1 MIYAY
6 VISALVVF
14 GVGFATSHKL
24 DQAEILKLENAIAQS
39 NAQAEIMLK
48 IAQEKVKNAAQE
60 RDKQNAQLEVAN
72 AQSLRTINSL
82 HDDIVR
88 MHGSSSKNDRNT
100 MSNNPNP
107 RIVENQTESAAF
119 SARLPELLFEADQ
132 SAAYAMM
139 AWQFINNNCGIQ

>member
-6 VISALVVF
+6 VVSALVVF
-14 GVGFATSHKL
+14 GAGFATSHKL
-24 DQAEILKLENAIAQS
+24 DALEILKLESAIAQS
-39 NAQAEIMLK
+39 NMQAEMTLK

-72 AQSLRTINSL
+72 AQSINTINSL

-88 MHGSSSKNDRNT
+88 LHRSGSENNRNT
-100 MSNNPNP
+100 MSNSSDTG
-107 RIVENQTESAAF
+107 ILENQTDSASF

-132 SAAYAMM
+132 SANYAIM

>member
-1 MIYAY
+1 MIYVY

-14 GVGFATSHKL
+14 GAGFATSHKL
-24 DQAEILKLENAIAQS
+24 DALEILKLENAIAQS
-39 NAQAEIMLK
+39 NAQAEMTLK

-72 AQSLRTINSL
+72 AQSLSTINSL

-88 MHGSSSKNDRNT
+88 LHSSNRENNRNA
-100 MSNNPNP
+100 MPNSSNTG
-107 RIVENQTESAAF
+107 IIENQTESATF

-132 SAAYAMM
+132 SANYAIM
-139 AWQFINNNCGIQ
+139 AWQFINNNCGMQ

>member
-39 NAQAEIMLK
+39 NAQAEMTLK
-48 IAQEKVKNAAQE
+48 IAQEKVKNATQE
-60 RDKQNAQLEVAN
+60 RDQQNAQLEVAN
-72 AQSLRTINSL
+72 AQSLNTINSL
-82 HDDIVR
+82 HDDIIR
-88 MHGSSSKNDRNT
+88 LHSSNRENNRNA
-100 MSNNPNP
+100 MSNSSNTG
-107 RIVENQTESAAF
+107 IIENQTESATF

>member
-6 VISALVVF
+6 VVSALVIF
-14 GVGFATSHKL
+14 GAGFATSHKL

-39 NAQAEIMLK
+39 NAQAEMTLK

-72 AQSLRTINSL
+72 AQSLNTINSL
-82 HDDIVR
+82 HDDIIR
-88 MHGSSSKNDRNT
+88 LHSSNRENNRNA
-100 MSNNPNP
+100 MSNSSNTG
-107 RIVENQTESAAF
+107 IVENQTESATF

-132 SAAYAMM
+132 SANYAIM

>member
-1 MIYAY
+1 MIYVY

-14 GVGFATSHKL
+14 GAGFATSHKL
-24 DQAEILKLENAIAQS
+24 DALEILKLENAIAQS
-39 NAQAEIMLK
+39 NAQAEMTLK

-72 AQSLRTINSL
+72 AQSLNTINSL
-82 HDDIVR
+82 HDDIIR
-88 MHGSSSKNDRNT
+88 LHSSSRENNRNA
-100 MSNNPNP
+100 MSNSSNTG
-107 RIVENQTESAAF
+107 IIENQAESATF

-132 SAAYAMM
+132 SANYAIM

>member
-6 VISALVVF
+6 VISALVIF
-14 GVGFATSHKL
+14 GAGFATSHKL

-72 AQSLRTINSL
+72 AQSLSTINSL
-82 HDDIVR
+82 HDDIIR
-88 MHGSSSKNDRNT
+88 LHRSSNKDDRNT
-100 MSNNPNP
+100 MPNS
-107 RIVENQTESAAF
+107 INTGIAEDQAESTAF

-132 SAAYAMM
+132 SANYAIM
-139 AWQFINNNCGIQ
+139 AWQFINNNCGMQ

>member
-14 GVGFATSHKL
+14 GAGFAASHKL
-24 DQAEILKLENAIAQS
+24 DALEILKLKNAIAQS
-39 NAQAEIMLK
+39 NAQAEMTLK

-72 AQSLRTINSL
+72 AQSLNTINSL
-82 HDDIVR
+82 HDDIIR
-88 MHGSSSKNDRNT
+88 LHSSSRKNNRNA
-100 MSNNPNP
+100 MSNSSNTG
-107 RIVENQTESAAF
+107 IAKDQAESATF
-119 SARLPELLFEADQ
+119 SARLPELLLEADQ
-132 SAAYAMM
+132 SANYAIM

>member
-6 VISALVVF
+6 VVSALVVF
-14 GVGFATSHKL
+14 GAGFATSHKL
-24 DQAEILKLENAIAQS
+24 DALEILKLESAIAQS
-39 NAQAEIMLK
+39 NMQAEMTLK

-72 AQSLRTINSL
+72 AQSINTINSL

-88 MHGSSSKNDRNT
+88 LHRSGSENNRNT
-100 MSNNPNP
+100 MSNSSDTG
-107 RIVENQTESAAF
+107 ILENQTDFASF

-132 SAAYAMM
+132 SANYAIM